1 MLRDGFDYLKRA
13 GDLLYRPDRRH
24 ALAVSVPPSFAS
36 KWLAP
41 RIARF
46 TAAHPEIEVW
56 MSADMRLADVSGG
69 RVDVAVRYGRGDYSG
84 VRSEKLL
91 DADVTPVCA
100 PSLTMGGNA
109 LHRPADLAHHA
120 LIHLRPSEL
129 EEPRPDWAAWFKA
142 RGLTSIDAQSGPR
155 FDQTALAIEAAAH
168 GQGVALAPYAFVAG
182 DLASGRLVA
191 PFADGALSTALA
203 YYVLIKRSGASTPAR
218 AFAAWLK
225 EEAKAAAD
233 ASVDDL

>member
-1 MLRDGFDYLKRA
+1 
-13 GDLLYRPDRRH
+13 
-24 ALAVSVPPSFAS
+24 
-36 KWLAP
+36 
-41 RIARF
+41 
-46 TAAHPEIEVW
+46 
-56 MSADMRLADVSGG
+56 
-69 RVDVAVRYGRGDYSG
+69 
-84 VRSEKLL
+84 
-91 DADVTPVCA
+91 
-100 PSLTMGGNA
+100 MGGNA
-109 LHRPADLAHHA
+109 LRRPADLAHHA

-168 GQGVALAPYAFVAG
+168 GQGVALAPFAFVAG